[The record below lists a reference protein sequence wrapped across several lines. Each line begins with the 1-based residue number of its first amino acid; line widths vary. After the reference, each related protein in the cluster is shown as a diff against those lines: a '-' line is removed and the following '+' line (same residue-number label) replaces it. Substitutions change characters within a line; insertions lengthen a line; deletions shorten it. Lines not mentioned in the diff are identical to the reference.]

1 MDDESRLIRAM
12 AKGDRSAWARM
23 YDRHVRDVFAVV
35 YHLLGGDRGLA
46 EDVNQEVWLLAIEQ
60 FDRFDPARGKFRDWI
75 LGIGRHRA
83 LRRHRR
89 AAGAGA
95 DEYLDAPAGSLS
107 PPDHLEEIERAD
119 LVRVALLR
127 LTEDHRRVLLD
138 KYVAGSS
145 VAEIA
150 SQIGY
155 LVAHGGARPR
165 VAEPAENRIRR
176 HHDDGRSTA
185 VAERVLV
192 SRQSASNLLEL
203 QGSAAREL

>member
-23 YDRHVRDVFAVV
+23 YDRHVGDVFAVV

-89 AAGAGA
+89 TATGGA
-95 DEYLDAPAGSLS
+95 DEYLDAPAGTLL
-107 PPDHLEEIERAD
+107 PPDLLEEVERAD

-150 SQIGY
+150 SQ
-155 LVAHGGARPR
+155 L
-165 VAEPAENRIRR
+165 
-176 HHDDGRSTA
+176 GRSAKA
-185 VAERVLV
+185 VESLL
-192 SRQSASNLLEL
+192 SRARSELRNLLEPYFSTEV
-203 QGSAAREL
+203 GGERHEPNDASRV

>member
-1 MDDESRLIRAM
+1 MDDESRLLKAM

-23 YDRHVRDVFAVV
+23 YDRHVRIVFAVV
-35 YHLLGGDRGLA
+35 YHLLGGDRSLA

-89 AAGAGA
+89 PAEAGF
-95 DEYLDAPAGSLS
+95 DENLDAPAGTVS
-107 PPDHLEEIERAD
+107 PQDRLEEVERTD

-127 LTEDHRRVLLD
+127 LTQDHRRVLLD

-150 SQIGY
+150 G
-155 LVAHGGARPR
+155 RT
-165 VAEPAENRIRR
+165 
-176 HHDDGRSTA
+176 GRSAKA
-185 VAERVLV
+185 VESLLSRARAELR
-192 SRQSASNLLEL
+192 NLLEPYFSSEA
-203 QGSAAREL
+203 GGKCHEPNDARRV

>member
-35 YHLLGGDRGLA
+35 YHVLGGDRGLA

-95 DEYLDAPAGSLS
+95 DEYFDAPAGSRS
-107 PPDHLEEIERAD
+107 PSDHLEEIERAD

-150 SQIGY
+150 SQIGRSAKAVES
-155 LVAHGGARPR
+155 LLSRARSELR
-165 VAEPAENRIRR
+165 
-176 HHDDGRSTA
+176 
-185 VAERVLV
+185 
-192 SRQSASNLLEL
+192 NLLEPYFSTEV
-203 QGSAAREL
+203 GGERHEPNDASRV